1 MAPRRAAVAGEGEG
15 ACAAEGSEAFA
26 EGAVAMAEMSMLI
39 DNFSKASAREALM
52 TPM

>member
-1 MAPRRAAVAGEGEG
+1 MAPRRAAVAGEG

-26 EGAVAMAEMSMLI
+26 EGAVAMAKMSMLI